1 MDTTATLD
9 ATYAPVPQPPVGALG
24 LVLPT
29 FPQDAASLLA
39 PASLAATCR
48 GAEDAGAG
56 ALWACDHLFW
66 HRPALECLMAL
77 GAAAAA
83 TERAALGTC
92 VLQLP
97 LRSAAVV
104 AKQAAA
110 LQHLCGGR
118 LVLGLG
124 VGNHEGEYEAAGAR
138 FASRG
143 RDLDRGIDE
152 LRAAWMP
159 GGALAS
165 GRALGSG
172 SPLGSGDT
180 PGSGSALGSGRMPGS
195 GDTPGSASP
204 GYVQLPEPDR
214 VPIWI
219 GGSSEAALARAARR
233 GDGWIPL
240 FLSPARYSSAMERL
254 SEEASKAGR
263 DPRGIARAVVIFAS
277 VGNLPD
283 ASSRGLSWMSSLY
296 GLPPRAFARHLTAGP
311 PRACADEIASFYEAG
326 AEHVAV
332 FLTDDEPLHAF
343 EEIAAELAVQAPLA
357 GAGCLDA
364 EMVPVP

>member
-159 GGALAS
+159 GGM
-165 GRALGSG
+165 
-172 SPLGSGDT
+172 
-180 PGSGSALGSGRMPGS
+180 PGSGSM
-195 GDTPGSASP
+195 PGSASP

-357 GAGCLDA
+357 GAGRLDA